1 MRRSPTTGARV
12 ATPGAPVSWCMHS
25 LARARRQLTRRRFL
39 VGGAV
44 TAAAF
49 SLYSGEL
56 ERHALT
62 IVRKTVQIANLPTAF
77 HGFTIAQISD
87 IHYRDFDEPYFV
99 EHAVSQIN
107 GLNPDMVA
115 LTGDF
120 ITAHRV
126 PGLSVATAQGD
137 ANECAAIL
145 SGLRCPLRFCS
156 LGNHDSVDPAGV
168 LRALRNQGLT
178 ALDNQY
184 TAIDRKGDRMWVSGI
199 ADAYYDVPN
208 LPAAIP
214 KRRPNEPLI
223 LLGHEPD
230 FADTVAQYHPVDL
243 MLAGHTHG
251 GQIRLPLLPAFFLP
265 AMGVKYVNGLFSVGP
280 RTQLYVNRGLGTMHL
295 PFRFNCPPELTLLTL
310 QPA

>member
-1 MRRSPTTGARV
+1 MRPPGKGARS
-12 ATPGAPVSWCMHS
+12 AGAEAVPVSWYMPS
-25 LARARRQLTRRRFL
+25 LQRARRQITRRRFL
-39 VGGAV
+39 AAGAV
-44 TAAAF
+44 TAATL

-62 IVRKTVQIANLPTAF
+62 TVHRTVRIANLPGSF

-99 EHAVSQIN
+99 ELAVRQLN
-107 GLNPDMVA
+107 LLNPNMVA

-126 PGLSVATAQGD
+126 PGHARESANGD
-137 ANECAAIL
+137 ADECGAIL
-145 SGLRCPLRFCS
+145 SGIRCPLRFSS
-156 LGNHDSVDPAGV
+156 LGNHDTVDIPGALDALRRHGHSPLYNQFVPLDLRGDRIWIAGV
-168 LRALRNQGLT
+168 
-178 ALDNQY
+178 
-184 TAIDRKGDRMWVSGI
+184 
-199 ADAYYDVPN
+199 ADAYFDVPN

-214 KRRPNEPLI
+214 KRKANEPVI

-230 FADTVAQYHPVDL
+230 FADTVARYHPVDL

-251 GQIRLPLLPAFFLP
+251 GQVRLPFMPPMFLP
-265 AMGVKYVNGLFSVGP
+265 AMGVKYISGLFSVGK
-280 RTQLYVNRGLGTMHL
+280 TQLYVNRGLGTMHL
-295 PFRFNCPPELTLLTL
+295 PFRLNCPPELTLLTL